1 MSRLN
6 DTLLLLRSEWW
17 WRLEPET
24 SCGHR
29 ERLGSEPGGRN
40 ESWADCPD
48 CELGVVRIRGIKQP
62 CRTCGGRG
70 CRLVDAYTRRPIGSE
85 ATGVVKGAL
94 RRVPCDGCIGLD
106 SKKERGEGVIPGTT
120 ERCPYCGG
128 SGWAPAFQQRIRP
141 FRSGYEL
148 YEVLLSGEE
157 ISGDPVIDSAA
168 KRRKAGSYDELLL
181 ALAELRTRELRFY
194 RATVA
199 LEQTTT
205 PLPAIRYDLRA
216 WAGLCFLEPRMPALI
231 RVPAAV
237 VAWERRGAFDER
249 KRRQREERDAA

>member
-1 MSRLN
+1 VSRLN
-6 DTLLLLRSEWW
+6 DTLLLIRSEWW

-40 ESWADCPD
+40 EAWLDCPD

-62 CRTCGGRG
+62 CPTCGGRG

-85 ATGVVKGAL
+85 EVGVVKGAL
-94 RRVPCDGCIGLD
+94 RRVPCDACRPLD
-106 SKKERGEGVIPGTT
+106 WTEERSSGYVNG
-120 ERCPYCGG
+120 ERCRYCSG

-141 FRSGYEL
+141 FRTSYEL
-148 YEVLLSGEE
+148 YEVLLGADE
-157 ISGDPVIDSAA
+157 ISGDPVIDAA
-168 KRRKAGSYDELLL
+168 TKRRKAGSYDELLH

-216 WAGLCFLEPRMPALI
+216 WAGLCFLEPRMPAVI
-231 RVPAAV
+231 RVPQAV
-237 VAWERRGAFDER
+237 IAWERRGAFDER
-249 KRRQREERDAA
+249 KRRQRQERDAA